1 MNEELTE
8 RLFVL
13 GSSGRLDLAS
23 INLQRGRDHGLP
35 GLPTPAPP
43 WASLPPGLWGQPP
56 ESPFHQKRSVSNLQP
71 ACSSLVFLL
80 GAHSVLLRGQSPRGC
95 PGPPSGQEP
104 GRLERAVPKEGEGG
118 GLAWCF
124 WEVRRAA
131 VLSVSS
137 SHRAP
142 ASTSLRLPLGRHSP
156 AVPSPGHSVDGD
168 PLLGPAPSSRL
179 PLAVPTPTASPSLV
193 PTLPTLR
200 PA

>member
-35 GLPTPAPP
+35 GLPTPAPS
-43 WASLPPGLWGQPP
+43 WASLPPGLWGRPP
-56 ESPFHQKRSVSNLQP
+56 ESPFHQKRSVSNLKP
-71 ACSSLVFLL
+71 ACSSLVLPP
-80 GAHSVLLRGQSPRGC
+80 GAHSVLLRGQSLRGC

-124 WEVRRAA
+124 
-131 VLSVSS
+131 
-137 SHRAP
+137 
-142 ASTSLRLPLGRHSP
+142 LGS
-156 AVPSPGHSVDGD
+156 
-168 PLLGPAPSSRL
+168 
-179 PLAVPTPTASPSLV
+179 
-193 PTLPTLR
+193 
-200 PA
+200 